1 MLLSVEQLPGQMGII
16 AVQAALDLFE
26 GNDVDS
32 EISSDITIL
41 DAEIL
46 ESR

>member
-1 MLLSVEQLPGQMGII
+1 MGAI

-32 EISSDITIL
+32 EISSGVTIF